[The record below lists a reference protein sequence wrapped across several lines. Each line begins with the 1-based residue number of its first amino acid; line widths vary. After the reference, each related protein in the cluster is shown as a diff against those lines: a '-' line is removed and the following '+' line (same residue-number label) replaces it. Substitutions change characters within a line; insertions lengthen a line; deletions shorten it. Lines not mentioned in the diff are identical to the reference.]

1 MEFEMVLF
9 ALASVLGVIGG
20 CSANRFPASGK
31 AALILGLV
39 PAVGVGLS
47 MAFC

>member
-1 MEFEMVLF
+1 MDSELVVY

-20 CSANRFPASGK
+20 CSANWFPASGK
-31 AALILGLV
+31 FALILSLV

>member
-1 MEFEMVLF
+1 MEFEIVVYV
-9 ALASVLGVIGG
+9 LASVLGVIGG

-31 AALILGLV
+31 LALLLGLV
-39 PAVGVGLS
+39 PGAGVGLS